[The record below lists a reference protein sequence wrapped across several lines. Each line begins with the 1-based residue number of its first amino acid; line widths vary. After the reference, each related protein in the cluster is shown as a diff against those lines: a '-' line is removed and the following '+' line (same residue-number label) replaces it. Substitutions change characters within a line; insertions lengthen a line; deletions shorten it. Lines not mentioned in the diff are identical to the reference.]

1 MSEQAQW
8 DSTLSF
14 LFAMIGVAVGLGNI
28 WRFSYVVYTNG
39 GGSFFIPYLVAIA
52 IMGIPFLIL
61 EYGIGFS
68 FKKSFTDIM
77 KSINPK
83 FEIIAWILVLSAFIV
98 TIYYMVILS
107 WDLVYLLSSFTFSWG
122 TDTAVYFVNSV
133 GGSSNLAEASYFL
146 IPTTIGVI
154 IIWAI
159 LWFIS
164 NKDVDKGIGKAS
176 KILIPLLF
184 IIMGIIIIYA
194 LTLPGADIGINALI
208 NPQWD
213 RLLDVN
219 IWLAAFGQI
228 IFSLSVGEALALT
241 YASYLPENAKLT
253 DNVLLVVASNA
264 AFEVC
269 TAFGVFSILGF
280 MSHTAGTP
288 LVQLVTEGTGLIF
301 IVFPMIFNTMGVM
314 GHILAPAL
322 FLAIL
327 FAGITS
333 ALGLF
338 EPMLNSTLNKM
349 GWTRRKTTT
358 ILCVIGCI
366 FSLALTTGISSYIV
380 GIIDSFVNQ
389 FGVLLLIPIQ
399 AIIFGW
405 IYGLDNVLPVLNE
418 HSNIKVGRIWKAI
431 IKYIAP
437 IVLFGIWIVGILKL
451 FSDANSF
458 EIMIYLTITISV
470 LVFSFLF
477 TKKKSPAD

>member
-1 MSEQAQW
+1 MVSRIR
-8 DSTLSF
+8 SNHF
-14 LFAMIGVAVGLGNI
+14 LFKC
-28 WRFSYVVYTNG
+28 W
-39 GGSFFIPYLVAIA
+39 GS
-52 IMGIPFLIL
+52 
-61 EYGIGFS
+61 
-68 FKKSFTDIM
+68 
-77 KSINPK
+77 
-83 FEIIAWILVLSAFIV
+83 
-98 TIYYMVILS
+98 
-107 WDLVYLLSSFTFSWG
+107 
-122 TDTAVYFVNSV
+122 
-133 GGSSNLAEASYFL
+133 
-146 IPTTIGVI
+146 
-154 IIWAI
+154 
-159 LWFIS
+159 
-164 NKDVDKGIGKAS
+164 
-176 KILIPLLF
+176 
-184 IIMGIIIIYA
+184 
-194 LTLPGADIGINALI
+194 
-208 NPQWD
+208 
-213 RLLDVN
+213 
-219 IWLAAFGQI
+219 
-228 IFSLSVGEALALT
+228 LALT

-451 FSDANSF
+451 FSDAHSF
-458 EIMIYLTITISV
+458 EVMIYLTITISV